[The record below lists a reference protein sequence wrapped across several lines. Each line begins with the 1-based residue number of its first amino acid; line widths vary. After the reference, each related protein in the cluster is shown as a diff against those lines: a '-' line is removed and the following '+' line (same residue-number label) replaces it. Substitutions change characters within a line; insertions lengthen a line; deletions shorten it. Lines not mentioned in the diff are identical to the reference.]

1 MLKERWKRFKKSDL
15 VRNVACRLI
24 AAYIRLVWATGRW
37 ETVNGSLPEDLRRA
51 QKPFIMAFWHGRLLM
66 MPALWPTT
74 SRMHV
79 LISMHRD
86 GEIIARAVGSF
97 GLGTVRGS
105 AAKPGSTRDKGG
117 AAALRNML
125 KLLKANE
132 YVAITPDGPRGPRM
146 RATDGVLT
154 VARMSGAPIL
164 PCTVSA
170 RRSILLGSWDRFMI
184 PLPFTRGVVAW
195 GEPIEVPRDADAE
208 AMADIRARVEA
219 ALTAVMQQAD
229 AAMGV
234 ERIEP
239 APAGATA

>member
-1 MLKERWKRFKKSDL
+1 MLKARWKQFKKSDF

-37 ETVNGSLPEDLRRA
+37 EIVNGALPENLRRA

-66 MPALWPTT
+66 MPAMWPTT

-117 AAALRNML
+117 AAALRTML

-164 PCTVSA
+164 PCTVSC
-170 RRSILLGSWDRFMI
+170 RSRVILNTWDKFLI

-195 GEPIEVPRDADAE
+195 GDPIEIPRDADAG
-208 AMADIRARVEA
+208 AMAEARHRVEA
-219 ALTAVMQQAD
+219 ALTAVMRSAD
-229 AAMGV
+229 DAMG
-234 ERIEP
+234 IEP
-239 APAGATA
+239 IEAEPVGATA